1 MDNINNFEDLYSTIT
16 KCKKIIDLQ
25 EQLIKNQDV
34 MISNLNTR
42 VDILNE
48 IITKQNT
55 MIELLNKRNA

>member
-1 MDNINNFEDLYSTIT
+1 MDNINNFDDVYSTIS

-25 EQLIKNQDV
+25 EQLIKNQDI

-42 VDILNE
+42 VDILSE
-48 IITKQNT
+48 IIAKQDR